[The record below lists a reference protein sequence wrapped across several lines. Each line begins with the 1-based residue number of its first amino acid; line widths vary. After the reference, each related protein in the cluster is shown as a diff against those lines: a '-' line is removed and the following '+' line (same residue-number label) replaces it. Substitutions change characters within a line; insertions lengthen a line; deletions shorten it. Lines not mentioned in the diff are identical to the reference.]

1 MRRALLAGHLLLTV
15 VAGAGHA
22 QLVTTLPGEDRPLA
36 LTLTEVYRLGS
47 ANADVDWQIFSA
59 VPAAG
64 FDGDGNLYLLDSAG
78 RVVIVGPDG
87 GLLSQLG
94 GIGGGPGEFRKPGQ
108 LDVWPSGRMV
118 VTDIGH
124 LAYHLFGPGG
134 AFERRVRMKIV
145 NPDFYWSVRVVGYG
159 ARPVPGETAVFS
171 DGGRAIIRIDL
182 SSEEVRTET
191 FVEAWAPP
199 GWTEIKFGVSL
210 AEVTSGGLWGF
221 EPPLVFDA
229 LPDGGIA
236 FSDSSAYAI
245 KITDPSGDLLCVL
258 SRPIQPHSVT
268 EQIKERERAR
278 RLAELTPNRNENIPP
293 SARAM
298 LALALSGGTKAIK
311 DMRFFPEVP
320 VVHALRT
327 TWGGML
333 WVQRRG
339 DRSDVDRGPIDV
351 LDPNGRYVGTII
363 EQMRMPDE
371 FGPDGLV
378 VFLEK
383 DEFDVPVIVV
393 KRLPPNLR

>member
-1 MRRALLAGHLLLTV
+1 MTRALLTGHLLLTI
-15 VAGAGHA
+15 VASTAQA

-36 LTLTEVYRLGS
+36 PTLTEVYRLGS

-94 GIGGGPGEFRKPGQ
+94 GIGGGPGEFGDPGQ

-118 VTDIGH
+118 VLDMGRG
-124 LAYHLFGPGG
+124 AYHLFGPGG

-145 NPDFYWSVRVVGYG
+145 LPDIYWSVRAHAYG

-171 DGGRAIIRIDL
+171 DGVRAIIRIDL

-199 GWTEIKFGVSL
+199 GTEIRHGSL

-245 KITDPSGDLLCVL
+245 KITDPSGDLLRVL
-258 SRPIQPHSVT
+258 SRPIQPQAVT
-268 EQIKERERAR
+268 ERTKEGERAR
-278 RLAELTPNRNENIPP
+278 RMAELTPSRDEHVPP
-293 SARAM
+293 SAQAM
-298 LALALSGGTKAIK
+298 AAIFRSSQAGAIE
-311 DMRFFPEVP
+311 DMQFFPEIP
-320 VVHALRT
+320 VIHALRT
-327 TWGGML
+327 TWEGML

-339 DRSDVDRGPIDV
+339 DGSDLDRGPIDV
-351 LDPNGRYVGTII
+351 LDPSGRYVGTIV

-393 KRLPPNLR
+393 KRLPPSLR

>member
-1 MRRALLAGHLLLTV
+1 MRTVLLAGHLLLTL
-15 VAGAGHA
+15 VAGAGNA
-22 QLVTTLPGEDRPLA
+22 QLVATLPGEDHPLA
-36 LTLTEVYRLGS
+36 PTLTEVYRLGS
-47 ANADVDWQIFSA
+47 ANADADWQVFDA

-64 FDGDGNLYLLDSAG
+64 FDGDGNLYLLDAPS

-87 GLLSQLG
+87 GLLSEFG
-94 GIGGGPGEFRKPGQ
+94 GIGEGPGEFGDPGQ

-118 VTDIGH
+118 VLDMGRG
-124 LAYHLFGPGG
+124 AYHLFGPGG
-134 AFERRVRMKIV
+134 AFERRVRMQPV
-145 NPDFYWSVRVVGYG
+145 FPDIYWSVRIHAYG
-159 ARPVPGETAVFS
+159 ARPVPRETAVFS

-199 GWTEIKFGVSL
+199 GTGVSFG
-210 AEVTSGGLWGF
+210 ASPADVTAGGLWGF

-245 KITDPSGDLLCVL
+245 KITDPSGDLLRVL
-258 SRPIQPHSVT
+258 SRPIQPQPVT
-268 EQIKERERAR
+268 ERAKEGERAR
-278 RLAELTPNRNENIPP
+278 QLAELTPNRDENVPP
-293 SARAM
+293 SAQAMAAIFRSSHARA
-298 LALALSGGTKAIK
+298 IE
-311 DMRFFPEVP
+311 DMQFFSEIP
-320 VVHALRT
+320 VIHALRT
-327 TWGGML
+327 TWEGML

-339 DRSDVDRGPIDV
+339 DGSDLDRVPIDV
-351 LDPNGRYVGTII
+351 LDPSGRYVGTIV
-363 EQMRMPDE
+363 EHMRIPDE

-393 KRLPPNLR
+393 KRLPPSLR

>member
-1 MRRALLAGHLLLTV
+1 MTRALLTGHLLLTI
-15 VAGAGHA
+15 AASTAHA

-36 LTLTEVYRLGS
+36 PTLTEVYRLGS
-47 ANADVDWQIFSA
+47 AAADADWQVFSA
-59 VPAAG
+59 IPAAG
-64 FDGDGNLYLLDSAG
+64 FDGDGNLYLLDAPS

-87 GLLSQLG
+87 GLLSQFG
-94 GIGGGPGEFRKPGQ
+94 GIGEGPGEFGDPGQ

-118 VTDIGH
+118 VLDMGRG
-124 LAYHLFGPGG
+124 AYHLFGPGG

-145 NPDFYWSVRVVGYG
+145 QPDIYWSVRAHAYG
-159 ARPVPGETAVFS
+159 ARPVPRETAVFS
-171 DGGRAIIRIDL
+171 DGGRDILRIDL

-199 GWTEIKFGVSL
+199 GTEIRHGSL
-210 AEVTSGGLWGF
+210 ADVTAGGLWGF

-236 FSDSSAYAI
+236 FSDSTAYAI
-245 KITDPSGDLLCVL
+245 KITDPSGDLLRVL

-278 RLAELTPNRNENIPP
+278 RLAELTPSRNENIPP

-298 LALALSGGTKAIK
+298 LALALSGGTRAIE
-311 DMRFFPEVP
+311 DMQFFPEIP
-320 VVHALRT
+320 VIHALRT
-327 TWGGML
+327 TWEGML

-339 DRSDVDRGPIDV
+339 DGSDVDRGPIDV
-351 LDPNGRYVGTII
+351 LDPNGRYVGTIV

-393 KRLPPNLR
+393 KRLPPSLR

>member
-1 MRRALLAGHLLLTV
+1 M
-15 VAGAGHA
+15 
-22 QLVTTLPGEDRPLA
+22 
-36 LTLTEVYRLGS
+36 
-47 ANADVDWQIFSA
+47 
-59 VPAAG
+59 
-64 FDGDGNLYLLDSAG
+64 
-78 RVVIVGPDG
+78 
-87 GLLSQLG
+87 
-94 GIGGGPGEFRKPGQ
+94 
-108 LDVWPSGRMV
+108 
-118 VTDIGH
+118 GH

-134 AFERRVRMKIV
+134 TFERRVRMEPV
-145 NPDFYWSVRVVGYG
+145 FPDFYWSVRVEAYG
-159 ARPVPGETAVFS
+159 ARPVAGETAVFS

-199 GWTEIKFGVSL
+199 GGTEIKFGVSL
-210 AEVTSGGLWGF
+210 AEVTSGVLWGF

-236 FSDSSAYAI
+236 FSDSSTYAI
-245 KITDPSGDLLCVL
+245 KITGPSGDLLRVL
-258 SRPIQPHSVT
+258 SRPIQPQAVT
-268 EQIKERERAR
+268 ERTKEGERAR
-278 RLAELTPNRNENIPP
+278 RLAELTPSRNENIPP

-298 LALALSGGTKAIK
+298 LALALSGGTKAIE

-327 TWGGML
+327 TWEGML

-339 DRSDVDRGPIDV
+339 DGSDLDRGPIDV
-351 LDPNGRYVGTII
+351 LDPSGRYVGTIV

-378 VFLEK
+378 VFVER

-393 KRLPPNLR
+393 KRLPPSLR